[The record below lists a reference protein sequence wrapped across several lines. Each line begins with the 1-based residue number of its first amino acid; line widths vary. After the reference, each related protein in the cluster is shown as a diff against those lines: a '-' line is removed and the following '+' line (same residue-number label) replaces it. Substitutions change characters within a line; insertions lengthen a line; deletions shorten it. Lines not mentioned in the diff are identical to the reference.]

1 MTAEADV
8 LVVEDDPDISSML
21 VEVLDLEGYR
31 TATAANG
38 REALNLLHAGLRP
51 RLILLD
57 LMMPELNGWQFR
69 AAQLEDPRLAEIPV
83 VVLSANVAAAQR
95 GDGLAQV
102 PGLRK
107 PVDVAELVA
116 TVDRYRSA

>member
-116 TVDRYRSA
+116 AVDRYRSA